1 MRARAQAVA
10 MLMLA
15 LVVAPPS
22 TRAQNHRDPLTDR
35 ETDML
40 REVAPE
46 PAPKIK
52 LYIQFAHARMDAV
65 EQARADTTLSPK
77 ERGQKV
83 HAALLDLGNIVD
95 EIGSNLESFQKRHQ
109 EMRKPLRSVISMDG
123 DFKAR
128 LAALK
133 QQASNPV
140 LAEEFQEYRY
150 VLDDVLDS
158 VASNHDL
165 ARDLLAEQNQAAGE
179 EKRKKD

>member
-1 MRARAQAVA
+1 MRALAQGVAVLMLVAVAASSARAQ
-10 MLMLA
+10 
-15 LVVAPPS
+15 S
-22 TRAQNHRDPLTDR
+22 HRDPLTDR
-35 ETDML
+35 EIDML

-52 LYIQFAHARMDAV
+52 LYIQFAHARMDAI

-77 ERGQKV
+77 ERGRKI
-83 HAALLDLGNIVD
+83 HEALLDLGNLVD

-133 QQASNPV
+133 QQASNPA

-158 VASNHDL
+158 VASSRDL
-165 ARDLLAEQNQAAGE
+165 ARDLLEEQNQAAGE
-179 EKRKKD
+179 DKDKKK